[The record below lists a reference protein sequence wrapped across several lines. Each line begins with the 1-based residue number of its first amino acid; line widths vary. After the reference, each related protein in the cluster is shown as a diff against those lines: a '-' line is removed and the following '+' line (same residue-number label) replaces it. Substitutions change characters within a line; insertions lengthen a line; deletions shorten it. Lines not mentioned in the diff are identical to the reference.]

1 MNTNEMSAALLYLP
15 FRSLSSTFCEN
26 FFGSSFFGKF
36 YLEERSFNMTFNEK
50 LAKARRDKGYTQ
62 AQLAK
67 EVEVSTRCIQNYE
80 LGTRYPKRDILSK
93 ICKILKVRQEY
104 LVSED
109 DFFGLVEAEDG
120 LTGVESARRLLDCAG
135 ALFAGGDISE
145 EDKDKVMLA
154 LQNIYWKSKE
164 KHMKKG

>member
-1 MNTNEMSAALLYLP
+1 MKANKMSVALLYLP
-15 FRSLSSTFCEN
+15 FRCLSSTFCEK
-26 FFGSSFFGKF
+26 FFGSSFFGTF
-36 YLEERSFNMTFNEK
+36 YLKERSFDMTFNEK
-50 LAKARRDKGYTQ
+50 LAKARKDKGFTQ
-62 AQLAK
+62 AQLAN
-67 EVEVSTRCIQNYE
+67 EAGVSTRCIQNYE
-80 LGTRYPKRDILSK
+80 LGTRYPKRDILAK
-93 ICKILKVRQEY
+93 LCRILNVRHEY

-120 LTGVESARRLLDCAG
+120 LSGVESARRLLDCAG

>member
-1 MNTNEMSAALLYLP
+1 
-15 FRSLSSTFCEN
+15 
-26 FFGSSFFGKF
+26 
-36 YLEERSFNMTFNEK
+36 MTFNEK
-50 LAKARRDKGYTQ
+50 LAKARKDKGFTQ
-62 AQLAK
+62 AQLAN
-67 EVEVSTRCIQNYE
+67 EAGVSTRCIQNYE
-80 LGTRYPKRDILSK
+80 LGTRYPKRDILAK
-93 ICKILKVRQEY
+93 LCRILNVRHEY

-120 LTGVESARRLLDCAG
+120 LSGVESARRLLDCAG